1 MIHPTTLHATK
12 PAVAPGPIAMTSP
25 DARDA
30 HESFDQLRVAIEEE
44 DDVNLFELLQAALVD
59 LVVVGRS
66 FEVHTR
72 CLTQRM
78 MRLNIKFQSNHKTK
92 HGFTV
97 LENRLP
103 DFEVVATASK
113 SYVPTA
119 ADDEDLQRLLHAT
132 GV

>member
-1 MIHPTTLHATK
+1 
-12 PAVAPGPIAMTSP
+12 MTSP
-25 DARDA
+25 NARDA
-30 HESFDQLRVAIEEE
+30 HESFDQLRAAMEED

-66 FEVHTR
+66 FEVHAR
-72 CLTQRM
+72 PLTQQM
-78 MRLNIKFQSNHKTK
+78 MQLNINVQSNHKTK

-113 SYVPTA
+113 SDAATA
-119 ADDEDLQRLLHAT
+119 VDNEDLQRLLHAT